1 MAIGLGDIVAF
12 LALAGFSAIAWRRQR
27 NVGGKTWAFRIVPL
41 GIILMLVVSSNEA
54 VIACAMLTFA
64 AYAFTAYRGG
74 WRLTWPKNH
83 WLHGVWWMVHVIV
96 YFILISALCFTTASV
111 VRLAVRFSPLPS
123 ETWTRGNVS
132 NELPFA
138 VEYKRAKTLC
148 AEYDKRIRFKSGK
161 TVGIWPDTGGG
172 GPFAV
177 YALQD
182 GEYYIV
188 DGIEHDFLRNEY
200 RVNCRNETVE
210 LKGKYSWILIPDRS
224 LKIRSLKIAMHSD
237 FDLMSQTA
245 DGTVCSTT
253 TTPIGRSLAERR
265 FLGMILTSG
274 RFIAGG
280 NDPLAGIVSQT
291 GEKKW
296 MKVALPQEMAFAIEM
311 RELNKFEHEFRVVF
325 NSGKVYAIG
334 FWLRHP
340 FDIFKCEKGTYVLRD
355 RRKHQTHIDEFRID
369 ESSETMDMRY
379 MDVWLRIP
387 DGSLEITGVLC
398 DGNKASPR
406 YLITVQTENGE
417 IKGSQF
423 EPVTENPEAE
433 QLIGEIN
440 ANGKFVRKVHP

>member
-96 YFILISALCFTTASV
+96 YFILIFALCFTTASV

-188 DGIEHDFLRNEY
+188 DGIEHGFLRNEY
-200 RVNCRNETVE
+200 RVNCRNETV
-210 LKGKYSWILIPDRS
+210 
-224 LKIRSLKIAMHSD
+224 
-237 FDLMSQTA
+237 
-245 DGTVCSTT
+245 
-253 TTPIGRSLAERR
+253 
-265 FLGMILTSG
+265 
-274 RFIAGG
+274 
-280 NDPLAGIVSQT
+280 
-291 GEKKW
+291 
-296 MKVALPQEMAFAIEM
+296 
-311 RELNKFEHEFRVVF
+311 
-325 NSGKVYAIG
+325 
-334 FWLRHP
+334 
-340 FDIFKCEKGTYVLRD
+340 
-355 RRKHQTHIDEFRID
+355 
-369 ESSETMDMRY
+369 DMRY